1 MVSQSAQFAPFT
13 RDYLY
18 LNATEDE
25 WKVFDAGRSR
35 PNVYKRSAVWVR
47 FFLGGRG
54 LGGVYLEGLC

>member
-1 MVSQSAQFAPFT
+1 
-13 RDYLY
+13 
-18 LNATEDE
+18 
-25 WKVFDAGRSR
+25 VFDAGRSR